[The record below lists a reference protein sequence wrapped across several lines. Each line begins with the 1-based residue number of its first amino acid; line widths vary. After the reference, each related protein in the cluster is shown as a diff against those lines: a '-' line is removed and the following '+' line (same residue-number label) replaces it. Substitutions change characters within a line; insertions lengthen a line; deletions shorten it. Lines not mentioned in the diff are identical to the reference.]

1 MAKIISRDFLSRSLT
16 GQKLNT
22 KVGAVRIGGKSLRGA
37 DLKKFITSNLGG
49 KTSTL
54 IEKALKEKYGLY
66 GSQDKTKKR
75 QSLMELVR
83 GDKES
88 GLSQEQIKRNLE
100 LNKQKDEPGLN
111 KLARKMTFAG
121 RVAGPADRTKGTM
134 SDIGVK
140 TNVIGFARALNNKK
154 LADNPAPKSSSAG
167 TPPPF
172 RLAA

>member
-66 GSQDKTKKR
+66 GRK
-75 QSLMELVR
+75 
-83 GDKES
+83 
-88 GLSQEQIKRNLE
+88 NLH
-100 LNKQKDEPGLN
+100 LD
-111 KLARKMTFAG
+111 RK
-121 RVAGPADRTKGTM
+121 
-134 SDIGVK
+134 
-140 TNVIGFARALNNKK
+140 
-154 LADNPAPKSSSAG
+154 SA
-167 TPPPF
+167 
-172 RLAA
+172 